1 MSNSRLKIKNR
12 ELVAYSKPKLEQ
24 ELKSLVRRV
33 EGINMKAFLVTR
45 EAMVELET
53 DTIRVIVATDGQ
65 EAYDYWM
72 ELERIG
78 K

>member
-1 MSNSRLKIKNR
+1 MSNSRLKVKNR
-12 ELVAYSKPKLEQ
+12 ELVAYSKPELEQ
-24 ELKSLVRRV
+24 ELKSLIRRV

-72 ELERIG
+72 ELEGLG